1 MKLRRKRKVKIK
13 VISIIGVISLVLLMS
28 AGYAAFN
35 TNISI
40 GAKGN
45 IVELTAAE
53 QLRNECNTNEESG
66 LYKDIYEENRCVY
79 RGSNPNNYIE
89 FNDELW
95 RIIAVEADNTLKII
109 RDESIGKMAFD
120 EAKYR
125 NVEMSNYCNL
135 ASTEGCNAWSSVDN
149 IYSLGLNVTQN
160 ASVNDF
166 LNENYYNLFDIK
178 WKDLIIKHNFYV
190 GNIYLEDETTS
201 FPKNLQDAKAILW
214 QGNIGLLNATDYVSA
229 SLNENCKN
237 IFWGVDTANYCSD
250 KNYLKTDYLWW
261 TLNGTSANHRSWV
274 WLIDDNGQI
283 LQYQQAAEA
292 NEIRPV
298 VFLKTDIY
306 LEGSGMENSPYKILT
321 E

>member
-1 MKLRRKRKVKIK
+1 M
-13 VISIIGVISLVLLMS
+13 
-28 AGYAAFN
+28 
-35 TNISI
+35 
-40 GAKGN
+40 
-45 IVELTAAE
+45 
-53 QLRNECNTNEESG
+53 RNECNTNEESG

-166 LNENYYNLFDIK
+166 LNENYYNSFDIK

-214 QGNIGLLNATDYVSA
+214 QGNIGLLNTSSFICSVLSISLTIRSTKG
-229 SLNENCKN
+229 SLNHSFSFSISN
-237 IFWGVDTANYCSD
+237 
-250 KNYLKTDYLWW
+250 
-261 TLNGTSANHRSWV
+261 TS
-274 WLIDDNGQI
+274 
-283 LQYQQAAEA
+283 E
-292 NEIRPV
+292 
-298 VFLKTDIY
+298 
-306 LEGSGMENSPYKILT
+306 
-321 E
+321 